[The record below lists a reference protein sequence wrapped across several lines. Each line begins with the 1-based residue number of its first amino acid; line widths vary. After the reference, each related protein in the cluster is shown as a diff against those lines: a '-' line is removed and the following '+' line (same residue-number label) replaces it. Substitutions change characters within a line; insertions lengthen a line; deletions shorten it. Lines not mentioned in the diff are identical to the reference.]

1 VVPRP
6 EKLYFLVGRPIDMAR
21 YRGREGDPE
30 VLRVARNQVRRSLER
45 LIKDV
50 RQCRAKGKPRGGI
63 RRLLNE
69 F

>member
-1 VVPRP
+1 
-6 EKLYFLVGRPIDMAR
+6 MAR

-50 RQCRAKGKPRGGI
+50 RQCRAKAKPQGWI

-69 F
+69 L